1 MNREKNIDYFEIEGT
16 PGGNQEWCTDFWM
29 YLGGCGAL
37 AACDLSICL
46 ARNYGLSECYP
57 ADAWNL
63 TKKDYVDFSTK
74 MKPYIHPRVGGVTKL
89 SMFTDGCGQYLK
101 DCGYQAEFET
111 LNGDRTYEE
120 AKEFV
125 ENAIERNL
133 PVIYL
138 MLRHRDKELKDL
150 NWHWFC
156 VTGYKIKKEKTE
168 NNKVANNCIQADFIY
183 ENEVKKKQIKEEE
196 KMYLNYHTYGEALSV
211 DFKRLWNTG
220 MYKRGGIVALKNIN
234 LNSSK

>member
-1 MNREKNIDYFEIEGT
+1 MKQEKNIDYFQIEGT

-46 ARNYGLSECYP
+46 ARNYGLKKCYP
-57 ADAWNL
+57 GDVLNL
-63 TKKDYVDFSTK
+63 TRKEYVDFSMK

-101 DCGYQAEFET
+101 DCGYRAEFET
-111 LNGDRTYEE
+111 LDGDKPYEE
-120 AKEFV
+120 AEKFV
-125 ENAIERNL
+125 KKAIERNL

-138 MLRHRDKELKDL
+138 MLRHRDKEFKDL

-156 VTGYKIKKEKTE
+156 ITGYKTEKE
-168 NNKVANNCIQADFIY
+168 
-183 ENEVKKKQIKEEE
+183 EVQQRQIK
-196 KMYLNYHTYGEALSV
+196 
-211 DFKRLWNTG
+211 
-220 MYKRGGIVALKNIN
+220 
-234 LNSSK
+234 NSFRQMK

>member
-1 MNREKNIDYFEIEGT
+1 MSIEKNIDYFEIEGT

-46 ARNYGLSECYP
+46 ARNYGLTRCYP

-74 MKPYIHPRVGGVTKL
+74 MKPYIHPRIGGVTKL
-89 SMFTDGCGQYLK
+89 SMFTNGCGQYLK
-101 DCGYQAEFET
+101 DCGYYAEFET
-111 LNGDRTYEE
+111 LDGDKSYEE
-120 AKEFV
+120 AKVFV
-125 ENAIERNL
+125 EKAIERNL

-138 MLRHRDKELKDL
+138 MLRHRDKEFKDL

-156 VTGYKIKKEKTE
+156 ITGYKIKKEQVN
-168 NNKVANNCIQADFIY
+168 NNKIKAHFIQKDSIQV
-183 ENEVKKKQIKEEE
+183 NEVENSQIEE
-196 KMYLNYHTYGEALSV
+196 KVYLNYHTYGEVLSV

-220 MYKRGGIVALKNIN
+220 MYKRGGIVALKSI
-234 LNSSK
+234 K

>member
-1 MNREKNIDYFEIEGT
+1 MLYERTCTMNREKNIDYFEIEGT

-46 ARNYGLSECYP
+46 ARNYGLAECYP
-57 ADAWNL
+57 GDADNL
-63 TKKDYVDFSTK
+63 TRKEYVDFSTE

-89 SMFTDGCGQYLK
+89 SMFTDGCGQYLR
-101 DCGYQAEFET
+101 DCGYFAEFET
-111 LNGDRTYEE
+111 LDGNNTYEE
-120 AKEFV
+120 AEAFV
-125 ENAIERNL
+125 MNALERNL

-138 MLRHRDKELKDL
+138 MLRHRDKEFKDL

-156 VTGYKIKKEKTE
+156 ITGYR
-168 NNKVANNCIQADFIY
+168 V
-183 ENEVKKKQIKEEE
+183 EE
-196 KMYLNYHTYGEALSV
+196 KGKVCLNYHTYGEALSV

-220 MYKRGGIVALKNIN
+220 MYKRGGIVALKKI
-234 LNSSK
+234 SKI

>member
-1 MNREKNIDYFEIEGT
+1 MRTKFMKQEKNIDYFQIEGT

-46 ARNYGLSECYP
+46 ARNYGLKECYP
-57 ADAWNL
+57 GDAWNL

-89 SMFTDGCGQYLK
+89 SMFTEGCGQYLK
-101 DCGYQAEFET
+101 DCGYQVEFET
-111 LNGDRTYEE
+111 LDGDRPYEE
-120 AKEFV
+120 AEAFV
-125 ENAIERNL
+125 KNAIERNL

-138 MLRHRDKELKDL
+138 MLRHRDKEFKDL
-150 NWHWFC
+150 NWHWFS
-156 VTGYKIKKEKTE
+156 VTGYKI
-168 NNKVANNCIQADFIY
+168 
-183 ENEVKKKQIKEEE
+183 ENEKV
-196 KMYLNYHTYGEALSV
+196 YLNYHTYGEALSV

-220 MYKRGGIVALKNIN
+220 MYKKGGIVAVRGIN
-234 LNSSK
+234 SNLSKTRRTLPQGGDILYL

>member
-1 MNREKNIDYFEIEGT
+1 MKQEKNIDYFQIEGT

-46 ARNYGLSECYP
+46 ARNYGLKECYP
-57 ADAWNL
+57 GDAWNL

-89 SMFTDGCGQYLK
+89 SMFTEGCGQYLK
-101 DCGYQAEFET
+101 DCGYQVEFET
-111 LNGDRTYEE
+111 LDGDRPYEE
-120 AKEFV
+120 AKAFV
-125 ENAIERNL
+125 KNAIERNL

-138 MLRHRDKELKDL
+138 MLRHRDKEFKDL
-150 NWHWFC
+150 NWHWFS
-156 VTGYKIKKEKTE
+156 VTGYKI
-168 NNKVANNCIQADFIY
+168 
-183 ENEVKKKQIKEEE
+183 ENEKV
-196 KMYLNYHTYGEALSV
+196 YLNYHTYGEALSV

-220 MYKRGGIVALKNIN
+220 MYKKGGIVAVRGIN
-234 LNSSK
+234 SNLSAQPAVKLTPTER